1 MSENPVTPS
10 ASEQEIQDAI
20 KRVKKIKKFY
30 KELYSWIGTSIFLI
44 AINLFFSGEIS
55 WSRYPV
61 FFWGIALVI
70 QFFQVLHLQRMDK
83 EWEEKM
89 IRKFTRQAPRD
100 AELPQKSTTDQVDYS
115 DELLNN
121 EPLREKEI
129 ADLSEYRK
137 LKRPWKEEDL
147 V

>member
-1 MSENPVTPS
+1 MNEIQTAPS
-10 ASEQEIQDAI
+10 ASEKEVQEAI

-30 KELYSWIGTSIFLI
+30 KELYSWIGTSIFLL
-44 AINLFFSGEIS
+44 ALDLFLSGGIT
-55 WSRYPV
+55 WSKYPV
-61 FFWGIALVI
+61 FFWGISLVI

-83 EWEEKM
+83 EWEENM
-89 IRKFTRQAPRD
+89 IRKFTQKSSSPSV
-100 AELPQKSTTDQVDYS
+100 LPQNTGEGQIDYS

-121 EPLREKEI
+121 EPLREQEL